1 MELPATD
8 ASPAATQPASL
19 TEQVKALQLQGKGVT
34 EIAKLLNKPTGTV
47 APIMSRVRAEQRA
60 FQSGTQ
66 AQASNALSQ
75 TKTLGIQ
82 GGLSVP
88 KRSARPISEDK
99 RARVGALRL
108 LNRVRAGKAGI
119 SKDRI
124 TAATTILGKIKAASE
139 DDAASKTVY
148 STMGDEEL
156 AEHVI
161 TSAAASIGVVKL
173 REVLD
178 RLQREGTLIKSPG
191 EHGAEAAGLGGVVQG
206 GA

>member
-1 MELPATD
+1 MDAQGTQAQPTAQDDWKAQAVELR
-8 ASPAATQPASL
+8 
-19 TEQVKALQLQGKGVT
+19 KQGIGLT
-34 EIAKLLNKPTGTV
+34 EIAKRLNKPLGTV
-47 APIMSRVRAEQRA
+47 SPYLSRLSINRQVFQLGTLQGAQSNEGGKAKDGGIGPPPQPSRA
-60 FQSGTQ
+60 
-66 AQASNALSQ
+66 ASEEE
-75 TKTLGIQ
+75 K
-82 GGLSVP
+82 
-88 KRSARPISEDK
+88 
-99 RARVGALRL
+99 ARVGALRL
-108 LNRVRAGKAGI
+108 LNRVRRGVAGI

-156 AEHVI
+156 AEHVV

-206 GA
+206 AA